1 MAEEKTR
8 VDFNAPKSL
17 LERADSGA
25 EVLDISRTCL
35 LINALEDKLEALAT
49 DEEFRRHLS
58 DAYYDDCVD
67 YDTIESILDRGEA
80 IRMKPLRESID
91 RNPAISE
98 LEDDLPSDNAL
109 YDGEVSEW
117 TDSNSSDSDDESHV

>member
-17 LERADSGA
+17 LERADSVA

-80 IRMKPLRESID
+80 IRMKLLRESID

-98 LEDDLPSDNAL
+98 LEDNLPSDNAL

-117 TDSNSSDSDDESHV
+117 TDSNSSGSDDESHV